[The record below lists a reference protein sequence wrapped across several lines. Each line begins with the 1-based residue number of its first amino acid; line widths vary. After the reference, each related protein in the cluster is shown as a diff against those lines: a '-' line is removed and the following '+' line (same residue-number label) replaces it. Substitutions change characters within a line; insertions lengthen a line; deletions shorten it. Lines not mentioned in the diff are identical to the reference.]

1 MLVDNNSK
9 NKNTGEMND
18 KEENCR
24 KELKIWFLR
33 FLPEKKRKE
42 IKGEIYW
49 KITHVITLASSI
61 KSSSDMVP
69 SFIILTAT
77 SMDPRHVP
85 LRTTPNWPEPSSSN
99 KCSSAG
105 SISHLSVMENR
116 RFSSFTFYRA
126 RLLLYN
132 IYIGS

>member
-1 MLVDNNSK
+1 MK
-9 NKNTGEMND
+9 NKNRRRGKN
-18 KEENCR
+18 
-24 KELKIWFLR
+24 I
-33 FLPEKKRKE
+33 E
-42 IKGEIYW
+42 IF
-49 KITHVITLASSI
+49 THVITLASSI

-77 SMDPRHVP
+77 SIDPRQMP

-116 RFSSFTFYRA
+116 RFSSFTFYREKE
-126 RLLLYN
+126 RERGFC
-132 IYIGS
+132 YIVEAISDAGRFTGGEISLRT